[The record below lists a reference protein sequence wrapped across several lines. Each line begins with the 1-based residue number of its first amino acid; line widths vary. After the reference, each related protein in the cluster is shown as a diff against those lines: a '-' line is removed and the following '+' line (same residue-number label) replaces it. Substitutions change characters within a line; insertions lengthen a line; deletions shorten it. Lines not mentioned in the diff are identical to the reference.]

1 MGHARRCT
9 VSYRDAEG
17 IRHSVTVQAAGLRE
31 ACCLALAELRARRID
46 GDWGEPPGPATE
58 LSVEVHPPTTTHVTK
73 VADVM
78 RWLEGGAAN
87 PATAVDKA
95 RLRKLLKGA

>member
-1 MGHARRCT
+1 M
-9 VSYRDAEG
+9 SYRDAEG
-17 IRHSVTVQAAGLRE
+17 IRHSVTVQAAGVRE
-31 ACCLALAELRARRID
+31 ACCLALAELRVRRSD

-58 LSVEVHPPTTTHVTK
+58 LSVEVHTPTTTHVTK

-78 RWLEGGAAN
+78 RWLEGGGRG
-87 PATAVDKA
+87 PAGAVEKA